1 MVVKEPRSGLLMGA
15 GAYFLWGLFPLF
27 WPLLAPA
34 SATEALAHR
43 FVWSLVAV
51 LVLIG
56 LTRRWA
62 HFRDIWRDGRRVAFL
77 ALASVVIAINWGVFI
92 WGVTHDRVIEV
103 SLGYFINPLVTVL
116 LGVFVL
122 GESLRR
128 WQWLAVGVGGAA
140 VVILA
145 VDYGGLPWIA
155 LTLAFS
161 FATYG
166 FLKKQA
172 QLGAIEALGAET
184 LILAPVALAYLVWL
198 QLVGQ
203 ATFGHAGLPNALLLA
218 STGIVTAVP
227 LLLFGGSATR
237 VSLTTLGILQY
248 LGPALQFIFGLLIF
262 HETMTGA
269 GWAGFLLVWL
279 ALVIFTID
287 GLRHHRRLVRQI
299 AESVAA

>member
-1 MVVKEPRSGLLMGA
+1 MGA
-15 GAYFLWGLFPLF
+15 AAYFLWGLFPLY

-34 SATEALAHR
+34 SSIEALAHR
-43 FVWSLVAV
+43 FVWSLLFV
-51 LVLIG
+51 LLLIAASG
-56 LTRRWA
+56 RWA
-62 HFRDIWRDGRRVAFL
+62 HFRAIWTNRRRVGFL

-92 WGVTHDRVIEV
+92 WGVNHQHVIEV

-128 WQWLAVGVGGAA
+128 WQWLAVGIGAAA
-140 VVILA
+140 VVVLA
-145 VDYGGLPWIA
+145 FDYGGLPWIA
-155 LTLAFS
+155 LALAGS

-172 QLGAIEALGAET
+172 KLGAVESLGAET
-184 LILAPVALAYLVWL
+184 LILAPIGLAYLVWL
-198 QLVGQ
+198 QVVGQ

-218 STGIVTAVP
+218 STGVVTAIP

-248 LGPALQFIFGLLIF
+248 LGPALQFVFGLLIF
-262 HETMTGA
+262 HEPMSRA

-279 ALVIFTID
+279 ALVVFTVD
-287 GLRHHRRLVRQI
+287 GLRNHRRLVRQVVE
-299 AESVAA
+299 ATAT

>member
-1 MVVKEPRSGLLMGA
+1 MGA

-27 WPLLAPA
+27 WPLLEPA
-34 SATEALAHR
+34 SAVEALAHR
-43 FVWSLVAV
+43 FVWSLLSV

-56 LTRRWA
+56 LSRRWA
-62 HFRDIWRDGRRVAFL
+62 QFRDIWRDGRRVAFL

-92 WGVTHDRVIEV
+92 WGVNHQHVIEV

-128 WQWLAVGVGGAA
+128 WQWLAVGIGAAA
-140 VVILA
+140 VVVLA
-145 VDYGGLPWIA
+145 FDYGGLPWIA
-155 LTLAFS
+155 LALAGS

-172 QLGAIEALGAET
+172 KLGAVESLGAET
-184 LILAPVALAYLVWL
+184 LILAPIGLAYLVWL
-198 QLVGQ
+198 QVVGQ

-218 STGIVTAVP
+218 STGIVTAIP
-227 LLLFGGSATR
+227 LLLFGGAATR

-262 HETMTGA
+262 HEPMTQA
-269 GWAGFLLVWL
+269 AWIGFILVWL
-279 ALVIFTID
+279 ALVVFTVDAI
-287 GLRHHRRLVRQI
+287 RHHRRLLRQVVE
-299 AESVAA
+299 ATAA

>member
-1 MVVKEPRSGLLMGA
+1 MGA

-34 SATEALAHR
+34 SAVEALAHR
-43 FVWSLVAV
+43 FVWSLAVV
-51 LVLIG
+51 LVLIA
-56 LTRRWA
+56 LTRRWTQ
-62 HFRDIWRDGRRVAFL
+62 FRDIWRDRRRVAFL
-77 ALASVVIAINWGVFI
+77 GLASAVIAVNWGVFI
-92 WGVTHDRVIEV
+92 WGVNHGHVIEV

-122 GESLRR
+122 RESLRR
-128 WQWLAVGVGGAA
+128 WQWLAVGVGALA
-140 VVILA
+140 VVVLT
-145 VDYGGLPWIA
+145 VDHGGLPWIA
-155 LTLAFS
+155 LVLAGS

-172 QLGAIEALGAET
+172 QLGAVEALGAET
-184 LILAPVALAYLVWL
+184 LILAPVALAYLIWL
-198 QLVGQ
+198 QLSGE

-218 STGIVTAVP
+218 STGVITVVP

-248 LGPALQFIFGLLIF
+248 LGPALQFVFGLLIF
-262 HETMTGA
+262 HETMTDA
-269 GWAGFLLVWL
+269 RWVGFLLVWL

-287 GLRHHRRLVRQI
+287 GLRQRRRSDR
-299 AESVAA
+299 AAGEPVADVV

>member
-1 MVVKEPRSGLLMGA
+1 VKEPRSGLLMGA

-34 SATEALAHR
+34 SAVEALAHR
-43 FVWSLVAV
+43 FVWSLIVV

-62 HFRDIWRDGRRVAFL
+62 HFRNIWRDARRVAFL

-92 WGVTHDRVIEV
+92 WGVNHDRVIEV

-128 WQWLAVGVGGAA
+128 WQWLAVGVGGVA
-140 VVILA
+140 VVVLA
-145 VDYGGLPWIA
+145 LDYGGLPWIA
-155 LTLAFS
+155 LTLAGS

-172 QLGAIEALGAET
+172 QLGAIESLGAET
-184 LILAPVALAYLVWL
+184 LILAPVALGYLIWL
-198 QLVGQ
+198 QAVGQ
-203 ATFGHAGLPNALLLA
+203 ATFGHAGVPNALLLA
-218 STGIVTAVP
+218 STGVVTAIP
-227 LLLFGGSATR
+227 LLLFGGAATR

-248 LGPALQFIFGLLIF
+248 LGPALQFVFGLVIF
-262 HETMTGA
+262 HEAMTDA
-269 GWAGFLLVWL
+269 RWIGFLLVWT

-287 GLRHHRRLVRQI
+287 GLRHHRRLMRQTVE
-299 AESVAA
+299 ATAV